1 MTLVKWPARA
11 SKAVHHRSSEV
22 MVRDKQIVD
31 LSEDLQRRRTGR
43 DNPSE

>member
-22 MVRDKQIVD
+22 MARDKQIVD
-31 LSEDLQRRRTGR
+31 VSEDLQRRKTGR
-43 DNPSE
+43 TNPPE